1 MTSGPGYGYGMPP
14 GGRWMSAAEHG
25 RMRACDADRERTADL
40 LRSAFVEGRLN
51 QDELDQRLGRVYS
64 ARTYADL
71 AVQTSDLPVHR
82 PVPVMPPARV
92 LAPVNSTTNG
102 LAVASFV
109 CGLLQMFMGITT
121 IPAIVLGHMARKQI
135 RQNGQQGDGLAVAG
149 LVLGWLG
156 VALFALFAVVVAVA
170 AAKSGAAVPAHIPQ
184 GPGFQ
189 GPQGPAFQGVGP
201 QFLPK
206 ISQVIQP

>member
-92 LAPVNSTTNG
+92 LAPVNNTTNG

-135 RQNGQQGDGLAVAG
+135 RQTGQQGDGLAVAG

-170 AAKSGAAVPAHIPQ
+170 AAKSGAAVPAHIPNP
-184 GPGFQ
+184 GPG
-189 GPQGPAFQGVGP
+189 GLQGVGP
-201 QFLPK
+201 QFMPK

>member
-40 LRSAFVEGRLN
+40 LRAAFVEGRLN
-51 QDELDQRLGRVYS
+51 QDELDQRLGQVYA

-71 AVQTSDLPVHR
+71 ATQTSDLPVHR
-82 PVPVMPPARV
+82 PVPVIPPARV
-92 LAPVNSTTNG
+92 MAPASNITNG

-109 CGLLQMFMGITT
+109 CGLLQMFLGITT
-121 IPAIVLGHMARKQI
+121 IPAVVLGHMARKQI
-135 RQNGQQGDGLAVAG
+135 RQTGQRGDGLAVAG

-156 VALFALFAVVVAVA
+156 IALFALFAVVVAVA
-170 AAKSGAAVPAHIPQ
+170 AAKSGGQTVVSPG
-184 GPGFQ
+184 GPP
-189 GPQGPAFQGVGP
+189 GPP
-201 QFLPK
+201 
-206 ISQVIQP
+206 

>member
-40 LRSAFVEGRLN
+40 LRSAFVEGRLT
-51 QDELDQRLGRVYS
+51 QDELDERLGRVYG

-71 AVQTSDLPVHR
+71 AVQTSDLPVRR
-82 PVPVMPPARV
+82 PVPVPVLPPAR
-92 LAPVNSTTNG
+92 PVSNGTNG

-109 CGLLQMFMGITT
+109 CGLLQMFLGITT
-121 IPAIVLGHMARKQI
+121 IPAVVLGHMARKQI
-135 RQNGQQGDGLAVAG
+135 RQTGQRGDGLAVAG

-156 VALFALFAVVVAVA
+156 IALFALFAVVVAVA
-170 AAKSGAAVPAHIPQ
+170 AARTGTHTVINQGSVPRGLPP
-184 GPGFQ
+184 GP
-189 GPQGPAFQGVGP
+189 
-201 QFLPK
+201 
-206 ISQVIQP
+206 

>member
-40 LRSAFVEGRLN
+40 LRHAFVEGRLD

-71 AVQTSDLPVHR
+71 SAQTSDLPVHR
-82 PVPVMPPARV
+82 AVPVIPPARV
-92 LAPVNSTTNG
+92 VSPASNTTNG

-135 RQNGQQGDGLAVAG
+135 RQSGQQGDGLAVAG

-170 AAKSGAAVPAHIPQ
+170 AAKSGAIQHAVQIRHPGGFSAIQHAQPSGPPPPPPAP
-184 GPGFQ
+184 
-189 GPQGPAFQGVGP
+189 
-201 QFLPK
+201 
-206 ISQVIQP
+206 

>member
-1 MTSGPGYGYGMPP
+1 
-14 GGRWMSAAEHG
+14 MSTAEHG

-51 QDELDQRLGRVYS
+51 QDELDQRLGRVYG

-71 AVQTSDLPVHR
+71 AAQTSDLPVHR
-82 PVPVMPPARV
+82 PVPVIPPARV
-92 LAPVNSTTNG
+92 VAPANATNG

-135 RQNGQQGDGLAVAG
+135 RQTGQQGDGLAVAG

-170 AAKSGAAVPAHIPQ
+170 AAKSGGPVSVHVPGPPGGGGLLPLHTLPQ
-184 GPGFQ
+184 VR
-189 GPQGPAFQGVGP
+189 PAP
-201 QFLPK
+201 
-206 ISQVIQP
+206 